1 MYIEGNVYAC
11 TSIPTQINRICK
23 LVHPPTV
30 NTTAVSCNT
39 TVSVKT
45 NALTVFVPGAFYLIS

>member
-1 MYIEGNVYAC
+1 VHIEGNVYAC
-11 TSIPTQINRICK
+11 TAAPTQINRICK

-39 TVSVKT
+39 TVNIKT
-45 NALTVFVPGAFYLIS
+45 NALTIFVPGAFYLIS